1 MTREN
6 TTRDETMERRHG
18 WGIRPRLR
26 EVRGET
32 PTRVE
37 IRQMMPEIPRSAE
50 AMKETYKYFTNVHEE
65 HHIACEV
72 ARNSVMVEHMDEL
85 VNFNWASFAEKRVLV
100 YKMARKWRERVA
112 EEFETRRERAAI
124 DVCFEPN
131 RPRARTFEEIAE
143 RVTSGVQRMFSR
155 STDTVV
161 HPDLYSRIGG
171 CLCWGTWATVLDPS
185 VIPEWS
191 KKVFPILRIFGA
203 KVKVSGL
210 LVSLASSTFKVKE
223 LLTVGQIR
231 ECFPPADYCHWGL
244 LRDAQDDI
252 SPGALLVCHPIEI
265 AGLKIRGLV
274 WLNTSLCSR
283 ELSVNVDAHVA
294 LRKAAS
300 FIPAKIRETMETS
313 GCEIEFANITR
324 LCGNGAVIEH
334 LRRECTHH
342 GRKDVFARL
351 FSTGDADAVDGFVW
365 FNPSGRQ
372 GLNGHWAVGVP
383 YDRDPARPPLLIST
397 DMHHAISADFNLLD
411 TDLSTIGLRE
421 THVSR
426 VLLGYISRTNI
437 KRHGEQNTFVGT
449 KWSHEERQSSLL
461 PLAINAHTAAR
472 YLGKSLLPTANPAR
486 PMEEIEVLENLT
498 PEAFNAK
505 CEPVWRTMQRHNDER
520 RWSPSDLTLAGT
532 IDRAWRLDQRHEAR
546 LHRYRAGGPP
556 ELGLN
561 PGCYLVFRA
570 GNIFD
575 SSKIPERAVIAA
587 AENHVD
593 LDGDTPFDVED
604 DEFSEDEDAPSESDE
619 SEAY

>member
-1 MTREN
+1 VTREN

-191 KKVFPILRIFGA
+191 EKVFPILRIFGA

>member
-1 MTREN
+1 
-6 TTRDETMERRHG
+6 
-18 WGIRPRLR
+18 
-26 EVRGET
+26 
-32 PTRVE
+32 
-37 IRQMMPEIPRSAE
+37 MMPEIPRRAE
-50 AMKETYKYFTNVHEE
+50 AWEETYKYFTNVHEE
-65 HHIACEV
+65 HHIACEA
-72 ARNSVMVEHMDEL
+72 ARNSVMAEHMNEL
-85 VNFNWASFAEKRVLV
+85 VNFNWASRAEKRVLCT
-100 YKMARKWRERVA
+100 KMARKWRERVA
-112 EEFETRRERAAI
+112 EEFETRREGAAI

-131 RPRARTFEEIAE
+131 RPRARTFDEIAE
-143 RVTSGVQRMFSR
+143 RVTGGVQRMFSR

-191 KKVFPILRIFGA
+191 EKVFPILRIFGA

-210 LVSLASSTFKVKE
+210 LVSLASSTFRIKE
-223 LLTVGQIR
+223 LLTMGQVR
-231 ECFPPADYCHWGL
+231 ECFPPADYCHWGS
-244 LRDAQDDI
+244 LRDAQDDT
-252 SPGALLVCHPIEI
+252 SSGALFVCHPIEI

-274 WLNTSLCSR
+274 WQNTSLCSR
-283 ELSVNVDAHVA
+283 ELSVNVDARVA
-294 LRKAAS
+294 VRAAAS
-300 FIPAKIRETMETS
+300 LIPAKIRETMEMS
-313 GCEIEFANITR
+313 GCEIKLANITR
-324 LCGNGAVIEH
+324 LCGNSAVIEH
-334 LRRECTHH
+334 LRRESKRH
-342 GRKDVFARL
+342 GRKDVFDRL
-351 FSTGDADAVDGFVW
+351 FSTRDEDAVDGFVW

-372 GLNGHWAVGVP
+372 ELSGHWAVGVP

-437 KRHGEQNTFVGT
+437 ERHGKNNVFLGS
-449 KWSHEERQSSLL
+449 KWSHEERQKEL
-461 PLAINAHTAAR
+461 PRFAINAHTAAR
-472 YLGKSLLPTANPAR
+472 YLGTSLLLTSNPAR
-486 PMEEIEVLENLT
+486 PMEEIEVFENLT
-498 PEAFNAK
+498 PEEFNAK
-505 CEPVWRTMQRHNDER
+505 CEAVWRTMDNDH
-520 RWSPSDLTLAGT
+520 RWAASELTLAGT
-532 IDRAWRLDQRHEAR
+532 IERAWCLDQRLTAR

-575 SSKIPERAVIAA
+575 SAKIPERAVIAA

>member
-1 MTREN
+1 
-6 TTRDETMERRHG
+6 
-18 WGIRPRLR
+18 
-26 EVRGET
+26 
-32 PTRVE
+32 
-37 IRQMMPEIPRSAE
+37 
-50 AMKETYKYFTNVHEE
+50 
-65 HHIACEV
+65 
-72 ARNSVMVEHMDEL
+72 
-85 VNFNWASFAEKRVLV
+85 
-100 YKMARKWRERVA
+100 
-112 EEFETRRERAAI
+112 
-124 DVCFEPN
+124 
-131 RPRARTFEEIAE
+131 
-143 RVTSGVQRMFSR
+143 
-155 STDTVV
+155 
-161 HPDLYSRIGG
+161 
-171 CLCWGTWATVLDPS
+171 
-185 VIPEWS
+185 
-191 KKVFPILRIFGA
+191 
-203 KVKVSGL
+203 
-210 LVSLASSTFKVKE
+210 
-223 LLTVGQIR
+223 
-231 ECFPPADYCHWGL
+231 
-244 LRDAQDDI
+244 
-252 SPGALLVCHPIEI
+252 
-265 AGLKIRGLV
+265 
-274 WLNTSLCSR
+274 
-283 ELSVNVDAHVA
+283 
-294 LRKAAS
+294 
-300 FIPAKIRETMETS
+300 
-313 GCEIEFANITR
+313 

-372 GLNGHWAVGVP
+372 GLAGHWAVGVP

-437 KRHGEQNTFVGT
+437 NRHGEQNTFVGT
-449 KWSHEERQSSLL
+449 KWSHEERQQRL
-461 PLAINAHTAAR
+461 PALAINAHTAAR

-532 IDRAWRLDQRHEAR
+532 IDRAWRLDQRREAR

-556 ELGLN
+556 EIGLN

-575 SSKIPERAVIAA
+575 SAKIPERAVIAA

>member
-1 MTREN
+1 
-6 TTRDETMERRHG
+6 MERRHG

-26 EVRGET
+26 KVRGET

-37 IRQMMPEIPRSAE
+37 IRQMMPEIPLGADAE
-50 AMKETYKYFTNVHEE
+50 EETYKYFTNVHEE
-65 HHIACEV
+65 HHIACEA
-72 ARNSVMVEHMDEL
+72 ARNSVLVEHMDEL
-85 VNFNWASFAEKRVLV
+85 VNFNWASGAEKGVLV
-100 YKMARKWRERVA
+100 NKMARKWRERVA
-112 EEFETRRERAAI
+112 EEFETRREGAAI

-210 LVSLASSTFKVKE
+210 LVSLAEKTFRIKE

-244 LRDAQDDI
+244 LRDAQDDTP
-252 SPGALLVCHPIEI
+252 SRALFVCHPIEI

-274 WLNTSLCSR
+274 WENYSLCSR
-283 ELSVNVDAHVA
+283 ELSVNVDARVA
-294 LRKAAS
+294 LRKAVS
-300 FIPAKIRETMETS
+300 LIPAKIRETMEMS
-313 GCEIEFANITR
+313 GCEIELANITR

-372 GLNGHWAVGVP
+372 GLSGHWAVGVP

-437 KRHGEQNTFVGT
+437 NRHGEQNTFVGSR
-449 KWSHEERQSSLL
+449 WSHDERQQHL
-461 PLAINAHTAAR
+461 PALAINAHTAAR

-486 PMEEIEVLENLT
+486 PMEKIEVLENLT

-546 LHRYRAGGPP
+546 QHRYRAGGPP
-556 ELGLN
+556 EIGLN

-575 SSKIPERAVIAA
+575 SAKIPERAVIAA

>member
-37 IRQMMPEIPRSAE
+37 IRQMMPEIPRRAE
-50 AMKETYKYFTNVHEE
+50 AWEETYKYFTNVHEE
-65 HHIACEV
+65 HHIACEA
-72 ARNSVMVEHMDEL
+72 ARNSVMAEHMNEL
-85 VNFNWASFAEKRVLV
+85 VNFNWASRAEKRVLCT
-100 YKMARKWRERVA
+100 KMARKWRERVA
-112 EEFETRRERAAI
+112 EEFETRREGAAI

-131 RPRARTFEEIAE
+131 RPRARTFDEIAE
-143 RVTSGVQRMFSR
+143 RVTGGVQRMFSR

-191 KKVFPILRIFGA
+191 EKVFPILRIFGA

-210 LVSLASSTFKVKE
+210 LVSLASSTFRIKE
-223 LLTVGQIR
+223 LLTMGQVR
-231 ECFPPADYCHWGL
+231 ECFPPADYCHWGS
-244 LRDAQDDI
+244 LRDAQDDT
-252 SPGALLVCHPIEI
+252 SSGALFVCHPIEI

-274 WLNTSLCSR
+274 WQNTSLCSR
-283 ELSVNVDAHVA
+283 ELSVNVDARVA
-294 LRKAAS
+294 VRAAAS
-300 FIPAKIRETMETS
+300 LIPAKIRETMEMS
-313 GCEIEFANITR
+313 GCEIKLANITR
-324 LCGNGAVIEH
+324 LCGNSAVIEH
-334 LRRECTHH
+334 LRRESKRH
-342 GRKDVFARL
+342 GRKDVFDRL
-351 FSTGDADAVDGFVW
+351 FSTRDEDAVDGFVW

-372 GLNGHWAVGVP
+372 ELSGHWAVGVP

-437 KRHGEQNTFVGT
+437 ERHGKNNVFLGS
-449 KWSHEERQSSLL
+449 KWSHEERQKEL
-461 PLAINAHTAAR
+461 PRFAINAHTAAR
-472 YLGKSLLPTANPAR
+472 YLGTSLLLTSNPAR
-486 PMEEIEVLENLT
+486 PMEEIEVFENLT
-498 PEAFNAK
+498 PEEFNAK
-505 CEPVWRTMQRHNDER
+505 CEAVWRTMDNDH
-520 RWSPSDLTLAGT
+520 RWAASELTLAGT
-532 IDRAWRLDQRHEAR
+532 IERAWCLDQRLTAR

-561 PGCYLVFRA
+561 PGCYLVFYA
-570 GNIFD
+570 GNIFA
-575 SSKIPERAVIAA
+575 SARIPERAVIAA
-587 AENHVD
+587 VENHVD

-604 DEFSEDEDAPSESDE
+604 DEFTEDEDAPSESDE